1 MSQLFW
7 SPHTFDVREVNQAK
21 DRQIQQKPKR
31 ISGADLT
38 NLTRLE
44 MRSSE
49 VDQMTKAVFAAT
61 RDDRKTDAERNAFM
75 SFDKAIHRIAIVGTG
90 VIGASWAAQY
100 LARGFDVI
108 ATDPAPNAEANL
120 RQYIDEAWPA
130 LTEIGLSPGA
140 FRERLSFTTNMKE
153 ALSQADFVQ
162 ENGPERPDFK
172 IKLFADIDAATPPDS
187 IIASSSSGI
196 TASVMQSQC
205 KHPERIVIGHPFNPP
220 HIIPLV
226 EVVGGSKTSPEA
238 IQRAI
243 AFYGSIGKKPI
254 HLLKELPGHVGNR
267 LQGALYKEIMYL
279 IQEGVLSVS
288 DADDAVSYGSG
299 LRWGVM
305 GPSLQWHLGGGPG
318 GINHFMEHL
327 MPGLEAIIKS
337 LGTPQITDQLKQTI
351 VDGVLRVAGNA
362 SVDQL
367 AQKENQELLGL
378 IKLRSKS
385 QSNSSTSTKANN
397 DGARNSQLGSNGN
410 STQRVFFLDASGG
423 RLQSLNP
430 DGSDR
435 RVILEELKRL
445 PDGIEVDAEAGHIY
459 WTNMGNPSKN
469 DGAIERVDLDGTNRK
484 TIVPP
489 GATFTPKQL
498 KLDKQGGK
506 IYWSD
511 REGMRIM
518 RANLNGSDLETL
530 VDTSE
535 GERRPGRDAKK
546 WCVGIAVDHDGGK
559 VYWTQKGGDNA
570 GDGRIFRANLE
581 IPKGESPAKRNDI
594 ELLFDKLPEPIDLD
608 LDIKKRTIYWTD
620 RGNPPKGNT
629 VSRAPMDKTGQ
640 RPKILVSNLMEG
652 IGLSLDLRAGRM
664 FFADLGG
671 SVYSAK
677 LDGSEKKA
685 LVAAQG
691 NLTGV
696 AYVDFAQA

>member
-1 MSQLFW
+1 M
-7 SPHTFDVREVNQAK
+7 E
-21 DRQIQQKPKR
+21 
-31 ISGADLT
+31 
-38 NLTRLE
+38 
-44 MRSSE
+44 
-49 VDQMTKAVFAAT
+49 KAVLAAT
-61 RDDRKTDAERNAFM
+61 RNHRKAEAERKTFM

-108 ATDPAPNAEANL
+108 ATDPAPNAEASL

-130 LTEIGLSPGA
+130 LVEIGLSPGA
-140 FRERLSFTTNMKE
+140 SRDRLTFTADMKE
-153 ALSQADFVQ
+153 ALSQADLVQ
-162 ENGPERPDFK
+162 ENGPERVDFK
-172 IKLFADIDAATPPDS
+172 IKLFADMDAATPPDS

-196 TASVMQSQC
+196 TPSVMQSQC
-205 KHPERIVIGHPFNPP
+205 KHPERILIGHPFNPP

-226 EVVGGSKTSPEA
+226 EVVGGTKTSPEA

-243 AFYGSIGKKPI
+243 AFYASIGKKPI
-254 HLLKELPGHVGNR
+254 HLHKELPGHVGNR
-267 LQGALYKEIMYL
+267 LQAALYKEVMYL
-279 IQEGVLSVS
+279 IQQGVLSVS
-288 DADDAVSYGSG
+288 DADDAVSYGPG

-318 GINHFMEHL
+318 GIKHFMEHL
-327 MPGLEAIIKS
+327 MPGLESMIKT
-337 LGTPQITDQLKQTI
+337 LGTPEITEELKQTI
-351 VDGVLRVAGNA
+351 VDGVSRIAGDV

-367 AQKENQELLGL
+367 AQAENEELLGL
-378 IKLRSKS
+378 IKLRSKNGS
-385 QSNSSTSTKANN
+385 GSESSKEIPTTNKTPE
-397 DGARNSQLGSNGN
+397 SNGDR
-410 STQRVFFLDASGG
+410 SERVFFLDASGG
-423 RLQSLNP
+423 RIESLNP

-435 RVILEELKRL
+435 RVIIEELKRL

-469 DGAIERVDLDGTNRK
+469 DGSIERVDLDGKNRK
-484 TIVPP
+484 TIVPE

-518 RANLNGSDLETL
+518 RANLDGSDIETL
-530 VDTSE
+530 VDPSQ
-535 GERRPGRDAKK
+535 GEARPGRDASK

-570 GDGRIFRANLE
+570 GDGRIFCANLE
-581 IPKGESPAKRNDI
+581 IPKGESPAKRTDI

-608 LDIKKRTIYWTD
+608 LDLKKRTIYWTD

-629 VSRAPMDKTGQ
+629 VSRAPMDKPGQ
-640 RPKILVSNLMEG
+640 PAKILVSDLMEG
-652 IGLSLDLRAGRM
+652 IGLSLDLKRGRM